1 MSTPTRE
8 QVRAEIAEWLADAW
22 DPDIGLAEWR
32 ERLVAS
38 GWAVPSWSREWYGR
52 GLPAWA
58 DTIVSEQLR
67 AVGAV
72 GTPLG
77 AGMSLAA
84 PTLYTHA
91 SDELKHQFLRPTLTG
106 ELTWCQLFSEPS
118 AGSDLAGMKAT
129 AVLDGDEWV
138 VNGQKVWNTSAHHAD
153 LGMLV
158 VRTNWDVP
166 KHHGISYF
174 VLPMH
179 QTGVEVRPILQMNQH
194 ASFNEVF
201 LTDAR
206 IPTANLV
213 GQLDDGWRVARTTLL
228 HERAFATMRRP
239 KFGQPGTYVG
249 HTVAEAQAEA
259 DEHFRTYV
267 WYPQRAGRADLVI
280 ERARTLGVADDPI
293 VRQAI
298 TDLVLFVRINE
309 WTASRAR
316 AARALGRPPGPEGS
330 LGKLAASEVARRSNV
345 VHSLIGGA
353 GGMIT
358 DAGHP
363 HDATIAEVLISTP
376 AQSIAGGTDEIQ
388 RNILGESVLGLPREP
403 TGDTDRPFRDVV
415 RGI

>member
-1 MSTPTRE
+1 M
-8 QVRAEIAEWLADAW
+8 
-22 DPDIGLAEWR
+22 
-32 ERLVAS
+32 
-38 GWAVPSWSREWYGR
+38 
-52 GLPAWA
+52 
-58 DTIVSEQLR
+58 
-67 AVGAV
+67 
-72 GTPLG
+72 
-77 AGMSLAA
+77 
-84 PTLYTHA
+84 
-91 SDELKHQFLRPTLTG
+91 
-106 ELTWCQLFSEPS
+106 
-118 AGSDLAGMKAT
+118 
-129 AVLDGDEWV
+129 
-138 VNGQKVWNTSAHHAD
+138 
-153 LGMLV
+153 
-158 VRTNWDVP
+158 
-166 KHHGISYF
+166 
-174 VLPMH
+174 
-179 QTGVEVRPILQMNQH
+179 
-194 ASFNEVF
+194 
-201 LTDAR
+201 
-206 IPTANLV
+206 
-213 GQLDDGWRVARTTLL
+213 
-228 HERAFATMRRP
+228 
-239 KFGQPGTYVG
+239 G

-358 DAGHP
+358 DAGRP